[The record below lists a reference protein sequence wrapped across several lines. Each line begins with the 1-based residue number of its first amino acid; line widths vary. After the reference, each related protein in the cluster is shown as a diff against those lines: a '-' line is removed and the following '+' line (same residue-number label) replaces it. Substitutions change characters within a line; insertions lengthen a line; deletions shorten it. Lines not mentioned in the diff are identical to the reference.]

1 MSGLGASPAAAADPI
16 IDNRSLLADPTAPDG
31 SRIVKAE
38 YKDDRNIRLHVHST
52 AMDENVIID
61 VQRPA
66 DASVPRPTL
75 YLLNGAGGGE
85 DDASWQVKTD
95 ALEFL
100 SDKNV
105 NVVQPVGG
113 KWSYYTDWIADDPVL
128 GRNKWK
134 TFFTE
139 ELPPLIDGAL
149 GTNGTNA
156 IAGLSTSGTT
166 VLALPIAKPGL
177 YKAAAAYSG
186 CAQTSDPVGSEFVK
200 LTVETWG
207 GGDTMNMWGPQGSE
221 EWVKNDPYVNAE
233 GLRGLDLYISTG
245 NGLPGQYDTLNG
257 PYALPG
263 AYGLANQIVIGGVIE
278 AGTNFCTHNLKNK
291 LDSLGIPATYNFRDS
306 GTHSWGYWRDE
317 LQRSWPVQ
325 AKGLGIRTFVGQRQP
340 PRDPRAGAA
349 HGPRVFYLTSTP
361 PPPPAPGGGWS
372 PFVG

>member
-1 MSGLGASPAAAADPI
+1 MVAATAVFAGVMTGLGGSAAAADPI
-16 IDNRSLLADPTAPDG
+16 IESKTLLADPTSPNG

-38 YKDDRNIRLHVHST
+38 YKDDRNLRLYVHST
-52 AMDENVIID
+52 AMDKEIVVD

-85 DDASWQVKTD
+85 DSASWQAQTNT
-95 ALEFL
+95 LEFL

-105 NVVQPVGG
+105 NVVQPIGG
-113 KWSYYTDWIADDPVL
+113 SWSYYTDWIKDDPAL

-139 ELPPLIDGAL
+139 ELPPLVDGAL
-149 GTNGTNA
+149 GTNGVNS

-200 LTVETWG
+200 LTVEVWG
-207 GGDTMNMWGPQGSE
+207 GGNTENMWGPQGSE

-233 GLRGLDLYISTG
+233 GLRGLELYVSTG
-245 NGLPGQYDTLNG
+245 NGLPGRWDTLNG
-257 PYALPG
+257 PHTLPG
-263 AYGLANQIVIGGVIE
+263 SYGLANQILVGGVIE
-278 AGTNFCTHNLKNK
+278 AGTNYCTHNLKNR
-291 LDSLGIPATYNFRDS
+291 LDSLGIPATFNFREN
-306 GTHSWGYWRDE
+306 GTHSWGYWEDE
-317 LQRSWPVQ
+317 FRASWPVL
-325 AKGLGIRTFVGQRQP
+325 AKGMGI
-340 PRDPRAGAA
+340 
-349 HGPRVFYLTSTP
+349 
-361 PPPPAPGGGWS
+361 
-372 PFVG
+372 

>member
-1 MSGLGASPAAAADPI
+1 MIATTAVLGSLLSGLGASTATADPI
-16 IDNRSLLADPTAPDG
+16 IDQKALLGNPVAPDG
-31 SRIVKAE
+31 SKIVKAE
-38 YKDDRNIRLHVHST
+38 YKDDRNLRLHVYSA
-52 AMDENVIID
+52 AMDENILID

-66 DASVPRPTL
+66 DTSEPRPTL

-85 DDASWQVKTD
+85 DDASWQAKTD
-95 ALEFL
+95 ALQFL

-105 NVVQPVGG
+105 NVIQPIGG

-139 ELPPLIDGAL
+139 ELPPLVDGAL

-186 CAQTSDPVGSEFVK
+186 CAMTSDPVGSEFVR
-200 LTVETWG
+200 LTVEVWG
-207 GGDTMNMWGPQGSE
+207 GGDTLNMWGPEGSP
-221 EWVKNDPYVNAE
+221 EWAANDPYVNAE
-233 GLRGLDLYISTG
+233 RLRGTELYLSTG
-245 NGLPGQYDTLNG
+245 SGLPGRHDTLDG

-263 AYGLANQIVIGGVIE
+263 SSGLANQLVVGGVIE
-278 AGTNFCTHNLKNK
+278 AGTNYCTHNLATK
-291 LDSLGIPATYNFRDS
+291 LKDLNIPATVNFRPD

-317 LQRSWPVQ
+317 LPASWPTL
-325 AKGLGIRTFVGQRQP
+325 ARGLG
-340 PRDPRAGAA
+340 
-349 HGPRVFYLTSTP
+349 L
-361 PPPPAPGGGWS
+361 
-372 PFVG
+372 

>member
-1 MSGLGASPAAAADPI
+1 MIAATAVLAGVMSGLGASPAAAADPI
-16 IDNRSLLADPTAPDG
+16 IDNRTLLGDPTAPDG

-38 YKDDRNIRLHVHST
+38 YKDDRNIRLHVYSA
-52 AMDENVIID
+52 AMDKNVQID

-128 GRNKWK
+128 GRNKWT

-139 ELPPLIDGAL
+139 ELPPLVDGAL

-207 GGDTMNMWGPQGSE
+207 GGDTMNMWGPAGSA

-278 AGTNFCTHNLKNK
+278 AGTNYCTNNLKGK
-291 LDSLGIPATYNFRDS
+291 LDSLGIPATYNFRNS
-306 GTHSWGYWRDE
+306 GSHSWGYWRDE
-317 LQRSWPVQ
+317 FQRSWPVL
-325 AKGLGIRTFVGQRQP
+325 AKGLGI
-340 PRDPRAGAA
+340 
-349 HGPRVFYLTSTP
+349 
-361 PPPPAPGGGWS
+361 
-372 PFVG
+372 

>member
-1 MSGLGASPAAAADPI
+1 MIAATAVAAGLLSGIGASPASADPI
-16 IDNRSLLADPTAPDG
+16 IDSKTLLANPVSEDG
-31 SRIVKAE
+31 SKIVKAE
-38 YKDDRNIRLHVHST
+38 VKDSRSLRLHVYSA
-52 AMDENVIID
+52 AMDQNIIVD

-85 DDASWQVKTD
+85 DAASWVAKTD
-95 ALEFL
+95 ALAFL
-100 SDKNV
+100 GDKNV
-105 NVVQPVGG
+105 NVIQPIGG
-113 KWSYYTDWIADDPVL
+113 AWSYYTDWIKDDPVV

-149 GTNGTNA
+149 GTNGVNA

-221 EWVKNDPYVNAE
+221 EWVANDPYVNAE
-233 GLRGLDLYISTG
+233 GLRGVDLYISTG
-245 NGLPGQYDTLNG
+245 NGLPGPYDTLNG
-257 PYALPG
+257 EHALPG
-263 AYGLANQIVIGGVIE
+263 PYGLANQIIIGGVIE
-278 AGTNFCTHNLKNK
+278 AGTNFCTHNLANK
-291 LDSLGIPATYNFRDS
+291 LKELGIPATFNFRPN
-306 GTHSWGYWRDE
+306 GTHSWGYWQDE
-317 LQRSWPVQ
+317 LKLSWPVL
-325 AKGLGIRTFVGQRQP
+325 ARGLG
-340 PRDPRAGAA
+340 
-349 HGPRVFYLTSTP
+349 L
-361 PPPPAPGGGWS
+361 
-372 PFVG
+372 